1 MQKLNERQ
9 LRNLTV
15 AQLDEIRRELG
26 HALTALNRE
35 IQLNQSKADYT
46 RMRGL
51 QKYLSTVKA
60 VHRHKVNTG
69 QK

>member
-1 MQKLNERQ
+1 MLQLNEKQ

-15 AQLDEIRRELG
+15 SQLDEIRHEIGHIIAALRREVS
-26 HALTALNRE
+26 
-35 IQLNQSKADYT
+35 INQSIADY
-46 RMRGL
+46 MRL
-51 QKYLSTVKA
+51 RKFEKYLNKVKA